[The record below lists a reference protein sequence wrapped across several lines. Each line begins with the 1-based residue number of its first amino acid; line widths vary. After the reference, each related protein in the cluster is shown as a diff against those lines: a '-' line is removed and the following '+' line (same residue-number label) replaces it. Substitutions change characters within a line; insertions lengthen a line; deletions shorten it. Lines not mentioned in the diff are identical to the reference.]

1 MDRGKPALH
10 AQVRY
15 TTVKDEGILIAQ
27 DEGEVHIVS
36 EVAAFLLPLLDG
48 SLTVESLIEKVVDAY
63 EVDGGTARNDVTAFL
78 DALETKNLLTYVP

>member
-1 MDRGKPALH
+1 MLFR
-10 AQVRY
+10 
-15 TTVKDEGILIAQ
+15 
-27 DEGEVHIVS
+27 S
-36 EVAAFLLPLLDG
+36 DG